1 MHQVLHYFFS
11 PQAFRQALPDVWE
24 GFKVNLKLMLFAEVL
39 VLVLA
44 LTLAVIRGLPGRAAV
59 PLRALAVVYTDFFRG
74 VPLILVALLLAL
86 GVPGLQIHPIS
97 YQSPFVYGVVALTLV
112 YTAYVGEVYRAG
124 IESVHPSQRMAAR
137 SLGLTYM
144 QALRYVV
151 VPQAV
156 RRGGAPPPPP
166 PLPPP
171 Q

>member
-44 LTLAVIRGLPGRAAV
+44 RALAIVRGLPGRAAL
-59 PLRALAVVYTDFFRG
+59 PLRALAILYTDFFRG

-124 IESVHPSQRMAAR
+124 IESVHPSQRRAAPAP
-137 SLGLTYM
+137 GLTYL
-144 QALRYVV
+144 QPPRYVV
-151 VPQAV
+151 APRAV
-156 RRGGAPPPPP
+156 RRVIP
-166 PLPPP
+166 PLLNDFI
-171 Q
+171 